1 MWSFMYEKFFKRIL
15 DIVIAAVMLIGFCWL
30 YAIVALLVRINLGKP
45 VIFRQARPGRKG
57 PDGKEKIFYLYKFR
71 TMNNARD
78 KQGRLLSDAQRLK
91 RFGMRL
97 RDTSLDELPEA
108 WNILKGDMSVIGP
121 RPLLVRDMTFMTEEQ
136 RHRHD
141 VTPGL
146 SGLAQISGRNGINW
160 EKRLDLDL
168 KYAENITLPEDIRIA
183 FVTVGKVFRA
193 EHVNSEGM
201 ATSEDFGDYLLRTGK
216 IDRETYDRNQA
227 EAERLLKEMEQD
239 R

>member
-1 MWSFMYEKFFKRIL
+1 MYRKIFKRIL
-15 DIVIAAVMLIGFCWL
+15 DVIVAAGLLTVFCWL
-30 YAIVALLVRINLGKP
+30 YAIVALLVWIHLGRP

-78 KQGRLLSDAQRLK
+78 KQGKLLSDAERLK
-91 RFGMRL
+91 RFGIKL

-108 WNILKGDMSVIGP
+108 WNILKGEMSVIGP

-168 KYAENITLPEDIRIA
+168 QYAKKITFWEDVRIA
-183 FVTVGKVFRA
+183 FVTVGKVFRS

-201 ATSEDFGDYLLRTGK
+201 ATSEDLGDYLLRTGK

-227 EAERLLKEMEQD
+227 EAERLLEEMKKG

>member
-1 MWSFMYEKFFKRIL
+1 
-15 DIVIAAVMLIGFCWL
+15 
-30 YAIVALLVRINLGKP
+30 
-45 VIFRQARPGRKG
+45 
-57 PDGKEKIFYLYKFR
+57 
-71 TMNNARD
+71 RD
-78 KQGRLLSDAQRLK
+78 KQGKLLSDAERLK
-91 RFGMRL
+91 KFGMRL

-136 RHRHD
+136 RRRHD

-160 EKRLDLDL
+160 ETRLDLDL
-168 KYAENITLPEDIRIA
+168 KYTEKVTLPEDLRIA
-183 FVTVGKVFRA
+183 FVTVGKVLRA
-193 EHVNSEGM
+193 EHVNSDGM
-201 ATSEDFGDYLLRTGK
+201 ATSEDLGDYLLRTGK

-227 EAERLLKEMEQD
+227 EAEKLLEEFEKG

>member
-1 MWSFMYEKFFKRIL
+1 MYQKIFKRIL
-15 DIVIAAVMLIGFCWL
+15 DIIVAAGMLIVFCWL
-30 YAIVALLVRINLGKP
+30 YAIVALLVRINLGSP

-78 KQGRLLSDAQRLK
+78 KQGKLLSDAQRLK

-121 RPLLVRDMTFMTEEQ
+121 RPLLVRDMTIMTEEQ
-136 RHRHD
+136 RRRHD

-146 SGLAQISGRNGINW
+146 SGLAQISGRNGIDW

-168 KYAENITLPEDIRIA
+168 KYTEKITFFEDIRIA
-183 FVTVGKVFRA
+183 LVTVGKVFKA
-193 EHVNSEGM
+193 EHVNSDGM
-201 ATSEDFGDYLLRTGK
+201 ATSEDLGDYLLRTGK

-227 EAERLLKEMEQD
+227 EAERLLAEME
-239 R
+239 RTR

>member
-1 MWSFMYEKFFKRIL
+1 MYQKFFKRIL
-15 DIVIAAVMLIGFCWL
+15 DIIVAAGMLIAFCWL
-30 YAIVALLVRINLGKP
+30 YGIIALLVRINLGNP

-78 KQGRLLSDAQRLK
+78 KQGKLLSDAERLK
-91 RFGMRL
+91 KFGMRL

-160 EKRLDLDL
+160 ETRLDLDL
-168 KYAENITLPEDIRIA
+168 KYTEKVTLPEDLRIA
-183 FVTVGKVFRA
+183 FVTVGKVLRA
-193 EHVNSEGM
+193 EHVNSDGM
-201 ATSEDFGDYLLRTGK
+201 ATSEDLGDYLLRTGK

-227 EAERLLKEMEQD
+227 EAEKLLEEFEKG

>member
-1 MWSFMYEKFFKRIL
+1 MYQKFFKRIL
-15 DIVIAAVMLIGFCWL
+15 DIIVAAGMLIAFCWL
-30 YAIVALLVRINLGKP
+30 YGIIALLVRINLGNP

-78 KQGRLLSDAQRLK
+78 KQGKLLSDAERLK
-91 RFGMRL
+91 KFGMRL

-160 EKRLDLDL
+160 ETRLDLDL
-168 KYAENITLPEDIRIA
+168 KYTEKVTLPEDLRIA
-183 FVTVGKVFRA
+183 FVTVGKVLRA
-193 EHVNSEGM
+193 EHVNSDGM
-201 ATSEDFGDYLLRTGK
+201 ATSEDLGDYLLRTGK
-216 IDRETYDRNQA
+216 IDRETFDRNQA
-227 EAERLLKEMEQD
+227 EAEKLLEEFEKG